1 MSAAAMQNSTE
12 LIDRI
17 LERFHA
23 THRRELQE
31 ILRLARLIE
40 MAGGPA
46 DLTEQLK
53 GMGNALE
60 EHMFKEEMRLF
71 PMTEQGGNSLIG
83 HLIDDMHAEHL
94 SHRDEISRIESLLSS
109 VSPPAGAEAELKA
122 LRNAVAKLFDDLA
135 QHIDV
140 EDEVL
145 FPMFLPQ
152 VRS

>member
-1 MSAAAMQNSTE
+1 MSAAAIQNSTE

-40 MAGGPA
+40 IAGGPA

-60 EHMFKEEMRLF
+60 VHMFKEEMRLF
-71 PMTEQGGNSLIG
+71 PMMEQGGNSLIG

-109 VSPPAGAEAELKA
+109 VSAPAGAEAELTA